1 MKKPVIETREMRL
14 VERMAKLLEGK
25 YHMNLTDELADIIA
39 REREFNYYLPNDE
52 EGLEEIFNGICGACL
67 EEFASCIARSDY
79 FWYATYIYVDLNSGQ
94 IEFVNH
100 NDVYDDF
107 IDFMTDEDYCTDE
120 LLDEVEEIVTKL
132 ESM

>member
-1 MKKPVIETREMRL
+1 MKNSVMETRAMKL

-39 REREFNYYLPNDE
+39 REREFEYYLPNEE
-52 EGLEEIFNGICGACL
+52 EGLEEIFNGLCGANL
-67 EEFASCIARSDY
+67 EEFVGCIARSDY
-79 FWYATYIYVDLNSGQ
+79 IWYASYIFVDLNSCQ
-94 IEFVNH
+94 IEFVSYNE
-100 NDVYDDF
+100 VYNDF
-107 IDFMTDEDYCTDE
+107 IDFMTDEDNCTDE